1 MSNEHPRPPVVDA
14 PAADPH
20 AATAMRLEALG
31 LLAGGV
37 AHDFNNILAVIRANV
52 ELARGALGGRPA
64 DVPVALSD
72 LAEVDRAVERASE
85 LVRQLLAFGRRQRL
99 APEPLDLNVVTRE
112 TVALVRVLVG
122 DAVQVVVRAAPE
134 LPRVRAD
141 RPQMEQVLV
150 SLVLNGRDAI
160 VDAAGRAGG
169 TSYVGTLTVTTR
181 AAQVDAPNVARLGV
195 PHAGR
200 YAALEVRDNGVGMD
214 EATRARIFE
223 PFFTTKA
230 VDRGAGLGLAA
241 TWGIVR
247 QSGGAVQVESA
258 PGIGSTFTVYLPTYE
273 PAGAP
278 EVDLVALA
286 TPAAVDPVLDA
297 GMMAPV
303 APLPP
308 PDVAF
313 DTPDV
318 RAGAG
323 TTVLLAEDDHAV
335 RRATSR
341 ILRGAGYEVLEAG
354 DGRSALALWRARAPE
369 IDVLVADL
377 RMPHLRGDALARA
390 VRIDEPALPVVLMT
404 GFGEEPFAHG
414 AMHHDFVDAPDRLT
428 DHEQPLDAPVLAKPF
443 GAAELLGHVAASLAA
458 GRGAQ

>member
-1 MSNEHPRPPVVDA
+1 MSPLDEHPRFPTVDA
-14 PAADPH
+14 PPADQPAVDPH

-52 ELARGALGGRPA
+52 ELARGALDGRPP

-99 APEPLDLNVVTRE
+99 APEPLDLNAVMRE
-112 TVALVRVLVG
+112 TLALVRVLVG
-122 DAVQVVVRAAPE
+122 DAVQVLVRPAPD

-141 RPQMEQVLV
+141 RPQIEQVLV

-160 VDAAGRAGG
+160 ADAAARAG
-169 TSYVGTLTVTTR
+169 TGTLTVMTR
-181 AAQVDAPNVARLGV
+181 TADVSPDDVARLGV
-195 PHAGR
+195 SRPGR
-200 YAALEVRDNGVGMD
+200 YACLEVRDDGVGMD
-214 EATRARIFE
+214 AATRARIFE

-247 QSGGAVQVESA
+247 QSGGAIQVDSE
-258 PGIGSTFTVYLPTYE
+258 PGVGSTFTVYLPATE
-273 PAGAP
+273 AQSVPDSVPDSETADERTAPAPAAAPAGV
-278 EVDLVALA
+278 E
-286 TPAAVDPVLDA
+286 
-297 GMMAPV
+297 
-303 APLPP
+303 
-308 PDVAF
+308 
-313 DTPDV
+313 
-318 RAGAG
+318 AG
-323 TTVLLAEDDHAV
+323 TAITVLLAEDDHAV

-341 ILRGAGYEVLEAG
+341 ILRGAGYQVLEAG
-354 DGRSALALWRARAPE
+354 DGASALALWRARAKE

-390 VRIDEPALPVVLMT
+390 VRADQPDLPVVLMT
-404 GFGEEPFAHG
+404 GFGEELSLQPAFAGG
-414 AMHHDFVDAPDRLT
+414 AAAGDDA
-428 DHEQPLDAPVLAKPF
+428 QPLHVPVLAKPF
-443 GAAELLGHVAASLAA
+443 AAAELLGHVAASLAA
-458 GRGAQ
+458 VRGGR